1 MAWYRVNRMC
11 WWLLAGLLLLS
22 SSCSRRDSNSA
33 SASSAS
39 QRAPSVAA
47 TSSTTR
53 AGAALAF
60 TARSPALS
68 IAKGRLT
75 DSTGVD
81 HEWRAA
87 RVDLSRSRLRIRA
100 VESRNLADA
109 LRDANLVLA
118 VNAGFF
124 DRDLSASGLL
134 ISAGAK
140 LAETR
145 RGGGSGILIVH
156 DSRAELLGREDALP
170 PKLDFAV
177 QCGPRLIE
185 RDGSVGIHRNDEKRA
200 ARTVACVRDGG
211 RQLDLIVAFTPERR
225 GDGPTLFELA
235 HRLSMPLAPDD
246 KSGCEAALNLD
257 GGPSTGMVVPAAPE
271 LRYDPV
277 GPVPFALVVEA
288 LGGTR

>member
-1 MAWYRVNRMC
+1 MC
-11 WWLLAGLLLLS
+11 WWLLTGLLLLS
-22 SSCSRRDSNSA
+22 SSCAKRDSNSA

-39 QRAPSVAA
+39 HRAPSVAA
-47 TSSTTR
+47 ASSTTR
-53 AGAALAF
+53 TGAAFAL
-60 TARSPALS
+60 TRLNPALS
-68 IAKGRLT
+68 TASGRLT

-81 HEWRAA
+81 HEWRVA

-100 VESRNLADA
+100 VESRNLAD
-109 LRDANLVLA
+109 LLQDANLALA
-118 VNAGFF
+118 VNGGFF

-134 ISAGAK
+134 ISGGAK

-145 RGGGSGILIVH
+145 RGGGSGILIVN
-156 DSRAELLGREDALP
+156 DSRAELIGREDTLP
-170 PKLDFAV
+170 QKLDFAV

-235 HRLSMPLAPDD
+235 QRLSMPLAADD
-246 KSGCEAALNLD
+246 QSGCEAALNLD
-257 GGPSTGMVVPAAPE
+257 GGPSTGMVVAAAPE

-288 LGGTR
+288 ADGSR

>member
-1 MAWYRVNRMC
+1 MW
-11 WWLLAGLLLLS
+11 WWLLTGLLLLS
-22 SSCSRRDSNSA
+22 SGCSKRASNSA

-39 QRAPSVAA
+39 HRAPSVAA
-47 TSSTTR
+47 TSSTSR
-53 AGAALAF
+53 PDAAFAF
-60 TARSPALS
+60 TALNPALS
-68 IAKGRLT
+68 TARGRLT

-81 HEWRAA
+81 HEWRVA

-100 VESRNLADA
+100 VESRNLAD
-109 LRDANLVLA
+109 LLQDANLALA
-118 VNAGFF
+118 VNGGFF

-134 ISAGAK
+134 ISAGTK

-145 RGGGSGILIVH
+145 RGGGSGILIVR
-156 DSRAELLGREDALP
+156 DSRAELIGREDTLP
-170 PKLDFAV
+170 PKLDFAL

-235 HRLSMPLAPDD
+235 QRLSMPLAADD
-246 KSGCEAALNLD
+246 QSGCEAALNLD

-288 LGGTR
+288 ADGR

>member
-1 MAWYRVNRMC
+1 MC

-22 SSCSRRDSNSA
+22 TSCSKRDSNSA
-33 SASSAS
+33 SASSTSHRAS
-39 QRAPSVAA
+39 SVAA
-47 TSSTTR
+47 TSSTSR
-53 AGAALAF
+53 AGAALVF
-60 TARSPALS
+60 TALNSALS
-68 IAKGRLT
+68 TATGRLT

-81 HEWRAA
+81 HEWRVA

-100 VESRNLADA
+100 VESRNLADV
-109 LRDANLVLA
+109 LQEANDVLA
-118 VNAGFF
+118 INGGFF
-124 DRDLSASGLL
+124 DRDFSASGLL

-156 DSRAELLGREDALP
+156 DSRAELLEREDALP

-235 HRLSMPLAPDD
+235 QRLSTPLTSDD

-257 GGPSTGMVVPAAPE
+257 GGPSTGMVIPAAPE

-288 LGGTR
+288 PRGSL

>member
-1 MAWYRVNRMC
+1 
-11 WWLLAGLLLLS
+11 
-22 SSCSRRDSNSA
+22 
-33 SASSAS
+33 
-39 QRAPSVAA
+39 
-47 TSSTTR
+47 
-53 AGAALAF
+53 
-60 TARSPALS
+60 
-68 IAKGRLT
+68 
-75 DSTGVD
+75 VD
-81 HEWRAA
+81 HEWRVA
-87 RVDLSRSRLRIRA
+87 RVDLSRARLRIRP
-100 VESRNLADA
+100 VESRNLADV
-109 LRDANLVLA
+109 LQDANLVLA
-118 VNAGFF
+118 VNGGFF

-145 RGGGSGILIVH
+145 RGGGSGILTVH
-156 DSRAELLGREDALP
+156 DSRAELLEREEALP

-211 RQLDLIVAFTPERR
+211 RQLDLIVAFTPKRR

-235 HRLSMPLAPDD
+235 QRLSMPLAPDD
-246 KSGCEAALNLD
+246 TSGCEAALNLD

-288 LGGTR
+288 LRNTK

>member
-1 MAWYRVNRMC
+1 MC
-11 WWLLAGLLLLS
+11 WWLLTGLLLLS
-22 SSCSRRDSNSA
+22 SSCSKRDSNSA

-39 QRAPSVAA
+39 HRASSVAP
-47 TSSTTR
+47 TSSATR
-53 AGAALAF
+53 TGAAFAF
-60 TARSPALS
+60 TALNPALS
-68 IAKGRLT
+68 TASGRLT

-81 HEWRAA
+81 HEWRVA

-100 VESRNLADA
+100 VPSHNLGD
-109 LRDANLVLA
+109 LLQDANLALA
-118 VNAGFF
+118 VNGGFF

-134 ISAGAK
+134 VSAGAK

-145 RGGGSGILIVH
+145 RGGGSGILIVQ
-156 DSRAELLGREDALP
+156 DSRAELIARDDTLP
-170 PKLDFAV
+170 PKVDFAV

-235 HRLSMPLAPDD
+235 HRLSMPLAADD

-277 GPVPFALVVEA
+277 GPVPFALIVEA
-288 LGGTR
+288 VSGPW

>member
-1 MAWYRVNRMC
+1 MC
-11 WWLLAGLLLLS
+11 RWLVAGLVLLS

-33 SASSAS
+33 STSTSTSSVT
-39 QRAPSVAA
+39 RPVPSVAA
-47 TSSTTR
+47 TANTPR
-53 AGAALAF
+53 AEATLTF
-60 TARSPALS
+60 TALGPGLS
-68 IAKGRLT
+68 TAKGRLK
-75 DSTGVD
+75 DSTGLD
-81 HEWRAA
+81 HEWRVG

-100 VESRNLADA
+100 VESRNLADVLGDPSLA
-109 LRDANLVLA
+109 LA

-134 ISAGAK
+134 ISEGAK

-145 RGGGSGILIVH
+145 RGGGSGILIVR
-156 DSRAELLGREDALP
+156 DSRAELLGRDDALP
-170 PKLDFAV
+170 AKLDFAV

-200 ARTVACVRDGG
+200 ARTVACVRDAG

-235 HRLSMPLAPDD
+235 QRLSMPLAAGD

-257 GGPSTGMVVPAAPE
+257 GGPSTGMVVPAVPE

-277 GPVPFALVVEA
+277 GPVPFALVVEP
-288 LGGTR
+288 LRGGK